1 MCFIRGGVE
10 HAALN
15 LSFFRHQSLVLL
27 MVQLKTQETP
37 AGLISVRRGGK
48 PTLFILKKSS

>member
-27 MVQLKTQETP
+27 MVQLKTRETP

-48 PTLFILKKSS
+48 PAPFYLKHS